1 MSVDLQMCNTYASLL
16 IYSINAVNFPQ
27 IAENFRILK
36 LYLTKDISVEKYHL
50 KLLSL

>member
-16 IYSINAVNFPQ
+16 IYSINAVNFPPR
-27 IAENFRILK
+27 AENFKILK
-36 LYLTKDISVEKYHL
+36 LHLTKDTSGEKYHL